1 MQVNLRKNENENSR
15 GYGKY
20 YFEVDRKQTLSLE
33 GFAKHLS
40 EHGGRYKYGEY
51 KLVLEQI
58 VDCLL
63 ELTSQG
69 IPVDLNP
76 LGIFSVGLR
85 NKKNGL
91 TKQQVLDG
99 TYDISEQIE
108 GVHMNFV
115 PCAVGD
121 HNFTSKEFV
130 KRCSFE
136 VRDIV
141 KSRKETDQA
150 TGKIKR
156 YREATPFATWVHDE
170 SQPEP

>member
-51 KLVLEQI
+51 KLILEQI

-69 IPVDLNP
+69 IPVELHP
-76 LGIFSVGLR
+76 LGIFSVGIK

-91 TKQQVLDG
+91 TKQQVIDG
-99 TYDISEQIE
+99 TYDVSEQIE
-108 GVHMNFV
+108 GVKMNFL
-115 PCAVGD
+115 PTGTEGD
-121 HNFTSKEFV
+121 DFTSREFA

-136 VRDIV
+136 VKDIV
-141 KSRKETDQA
+141 ATEYDTDPETQKRKAYLT
-150 TGKIKR
+150 R
-156 YREATPFATWVHDE
+156 TPLATWIHDE